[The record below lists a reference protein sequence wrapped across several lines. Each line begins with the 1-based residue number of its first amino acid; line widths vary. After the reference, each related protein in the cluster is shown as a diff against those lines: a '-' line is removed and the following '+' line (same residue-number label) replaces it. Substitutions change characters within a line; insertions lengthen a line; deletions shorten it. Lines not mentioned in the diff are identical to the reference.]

1 MLAASVNSETNSA
14 SLALLHVAY
23 LLQNVTNCD
32 LQILHDGLDFGDYN
46 IPTKVIRVPS
56 YLNTN
61 GLDPSSLG
69 INALSSR
76 SPKNKLSL
84 FLTKL
89 LIEPSPLKDSGKY
102 LRLRAWITITVGN
115 HIFHMSTQIFKQ
127 PLLIS
132 NTMSME
138 IQQRVY
144 QYAKDNHTNEIC
156 VMPQKIITK
165 AIWAD
170 CRRITDWDQR
180 VDIVAS
186 WPSQCRHIIESNEP
200 QNPTLVFNYKLGN
213 DEYLYLRDAVN
224 EMYPLIPV
232 ITKSTGFQY
241 VTCYREHYQTFEIYI
256 SPFEPELWSALL
268 GILVLPKTFNDLVCN
283 ELSLNQTD
291 IFLTN
296 PKLNESEIQ
305 DTKSIQAKL
314 LWYFWWLLA
323 PEFRKENNPYKRDNC
338 FKLYSIPT
346 TARPG
351 SITENY
357 PEFLTYLH
365 DAALLFD
372 NTNWLES
379 THLRKQFNLALKSFL
394 PVHSHYPRKFNFTKA
409 NDIKELQRNIELEV
423 IECGKTVFIANSDD
437 VEAEYNFLSKNYPW
451 RTFYKGK
458 QVLLESF
465 YGVVFHSAG
474 NSRLP
479 FYYKRLVET
488 GIQGFKAV
496 LSMNWLVRRI
506 YIGNLRRI
514 KM

>member
-1 MLAASVNSETNSA
+1 MIS
-14 SLALLHVAY
+14 
-23 LLQNVTNCD
+23 
-32 LQILHDGLDFGDYN
+32 
-46 IPTKVIRVPS
+46 K
-56 YLNTN
+56 LN
-61 GLDPSSLG
+61 GP
-69 INALSSR
+69 LS
-76 SPKNKLSL
+76 
-84 FLTKL
+84 T
-89 LIEPSPLKDSGKY
+89 
-102 LRLRAWITITVGN
+102 
-115 HIFHMSTQIFKQ
+115 
-127 PLLIS
+127 
-132 NTMSME
+132 
-138 IQQRVY
+138 
-144 QYAKDNHTNEIC
+144 
-156 VMPQKIITK
+156 
-165 AIWAD
+165 
-170 CRRITDWDQR
+170 
-180 VDIVAS
+180 
-186 WPSQCRHIIESNEP
+186 
-200 QNPTLVFNYKLGN
+200 
-213 DEYLYLRDAVN
+213 
-224 EMYPLIPV
+224 
-232 ITKSTGFQY
+232 FQ
-241 VTCYREHYQTFEIYI
+241 
-256 SPFEPELWSALL
+256 
-268 GILVLPKTFNDLVCN
+268 PKTFNDLVCN